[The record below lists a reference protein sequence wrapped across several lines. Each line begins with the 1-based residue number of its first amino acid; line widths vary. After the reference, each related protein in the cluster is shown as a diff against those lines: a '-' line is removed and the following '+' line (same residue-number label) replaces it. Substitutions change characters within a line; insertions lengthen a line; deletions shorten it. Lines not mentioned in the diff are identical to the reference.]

1 MVVPEPLRPASCF
14 RRSHMRIE
22 TEEHGAHAVIRP
34 KGTFA
39 LGEATQALAETLTR
53 FETEKSGAILVDLT
67 DLKALDSTALGLLV
81 GCLRR
86 MHALNRQVILVNP
99 NARVRLLLSMTQLDS
114 VFPIHSGTTEAF
126 DDLERK
132 TGGVTDRERRSRD
145 SV

>member
-1 MVVPEPLRPASCF
+1 
-14 RRSHMRIE
+14 MRIE
-22 TEEHGAHAVIRP
+22 TGEHGAHVVIRP

-53 FETEKSGAILVDLT
+53 AETEKSGAILVDLT
-67 DLKALDSTALGLLV
+67 DLRALDSTALGLLV

-86 MHALNRQVILVNP
+86 MHALSREVILVHP
-99 NARVRLLLSMTQLDS
+99 NERIRLLLSMTRLDS
-114 VFPIHSGTTEAF
+114 VFPVHSGIAEAF

>member
-1 MVVPEPLRPASCF
+1 
-14 RRSHMRIE
+14 MRIE
-22 TEEHGAHAVIRP
+22 TEEHGAHVVIRP

-53 FETEKSGAILVDLT
+53 AETEKSGAILVDLT

-86 MHALNRQVILVNP
+86 MHGLNRQVILVNP
-99 NARVRLLLSMTQLDS
+99 NDRVRLLLSMTQLDS

-132 TGGVTDRERRSRD
+132 TGGVTDRDSRSRD
-145 SV
+145 GV